1 VHRPAWPHH
10 RSHHR
15 SGRRASGM
23 RPTIDSIQRC
33 DPRPI
38 LGRSLLDK
46 MAACGWVMRAREAMG
61 GLLARVVATTDHTRP
76 RARTASLSLPSAAD
90 RVSVAAGQC
99 NLPQRSM
106 RFLKHHPRSP
116 QTVVLGPEAT
126 WGYLGLPEATEATLR
141 PPCEDTSTSLPFGPC
156 ESGRAEAAGE
166 MQRSWCG
173 VLPSPHVTSISPP
186 SSIQNAMLTSCEA
199 ARIR

>member
-1 VHRPAWPHH
+1 VHRPAWPHR

-126 WGYLGLPEATEATLR
+126 WGYLRLRRLPYDHHVKIRVPACLLDRARVDEQRPRERCRGRGAECYLLR
-141 PPCEDTSTSLPFGPC
+141 TSLPSPRRRPSRMQC
-156 ESGRAEAAGE
+156 SHRARQPASD
-166 MQRSWCG
+166 R
-173 VLPSPHVTSISPP
+173 
-186 SSIQNAMLTSCEA
+186 
-199 ARIR
+199 